1 MTEELEESQSTSLY
15 EDYKFLTPL
24 DLEKLNASHLV
35 GTSTLKAY
43 MHGYFMDLKAYQK
56 LFSAVNPFAY
66 DKYKKQKI
74 VDRIEKQGR
83 ERIVPQTKAKFNVD
97 YVKEL
102 QNRKKKNKQSKEKVE
117 NSEALLND

>member
-1 MTEELEESQSTSLY
+1 
-15 EDYKFLTPL
+15 
-24 DLEKLNASHLV
+24 
-35 GTSTLKAY
+35 